1 MGARVAECESKR
13 WHSPHVSNRHDPS
26 RTLSVRVRA
35 PAAEVVARVEAVME
49 RVVRRLQEQ
58 HSLPLGP
65 AFIAFHGLA
74 GDHIDLEVGIPVED
88 AVQGDDEVQVR
99 TLPMGRYLSVWHEGT
114 EPMLG
119 DLAQLLDGW
128 LGEHR
133 ESAHGPLYVTIV
145 DREGP
150 QDGEA
155 GPSVLVQ
162 RRITGGE
169 SCRAPSPG
177 PRHVATEYALSCA
190 AAAVG
195 RLAQSLPAPG
205 SAESSRPAQ
214 PAPARLWQAF
224 LERSQTMHVDDA
236 MTKEVKTCSRAQS
249 LQDAA
254 QLLWDHDIGAL
265 PVVDDERRPI
275 GMITDR
281 DICMAAYTQGKKLSE
296 LGVASAMSQ
305 HIYVCHPQDLL
316 SAAEQTMAA
325 QQVRRLPVV
334 NERGTLIGMLSMND
348 IVLARTRTPLRSA
361 AERLL
366 GDVTQTLAAISQH
379 RRGSQSSSARSKRT
393 AKESVALNQGE
404 GP

>member
-1 MGARVAECESKR
+1 MGVRVAECESER
-13 WHSPHVSNRHDPS
+13 WHSPHVSNRQYPA

-35 PAAEVVARVEAVME
+35 PAAEVVASVEAVIE
-49 RVVRRLQEQ
+49 RIVRRLREQ

-65 AFIAFHGLA
+65 AFLAFHEFA
-74 GDHIDLEVGIPVED
+74 GDFIDLEVGIPVED

-99 TLPMGRYLSVWHEGT
+99 ALPMGRYLSVWHQGT

-119 DLAQLLDGW
+119 DLEHLLDGW

-133 ESAHGPLYVTIV
+133 ERAHGPLYVIV
-145 DREGP
+145 VGREGP
-150 QDGEA
+150 ADGEA
-155 GPSVLVQ
+155 GSSVLVQ

-169 SCRAPSPG
+169 SCRTPIPG
-177 PRHVATEYALSCA
+177 PRLAASEHALACA

-195 RLAQSLPAPG
+195 RLAQNLPAPG

-224 LERSQTMHVDDA
+224 LERSQTMHVENA
-236 MTKEVKTCSRAQS
+236 MTTDVQTCGRAQS

-254 QLLWDHDIGAL
+254 RLLWDHDIGAL

-305 HIYVCHPQDLL
+305 HIYVCHAQDLL

-334 NERGTLIGMLSMND
+334 NDRGTLIGMLSMND

-366 GDVTQTLAAISQH
+366 GDITQTLAAISQH
-379 RRGSQSSSARSKRT
+379 RRGSQSIPARSKRT
-393 AKESVALNQGE
+393 AKESAVLNQGE